1 MRFGSHVDKPP
12 HRLAL
17 PQGDFKR
24 SSAIER
30 MFRRIFSRLERLD
43 VMFTA
48 PVHFAEIADALRL
61 R

>member
-1 MRFGSHVDKPP
+1 
-12 HRLAL
+12 
-17 PQGDFKR
+17 
-24 SSAIER
+24 